1 MADSALKGVFR
12 EFTCTYQVET
22 GEIGTDPDGNPVPV
36 VEERELV
43 VNFEAYDFPQLVFMA
58 GADPKVVRGKGS
70 CVSPAVLPAGLGP
83 GSELAMTWMGVPG
96 TLRIMQVSADPLEV
110 LDSVLGSEFIAEWRP
125 S

>member
-43 VNFEAYDFPQLVFMA
+43 VTFEAYDFPQLVFQP
-58 GADPKVVRGKGS
+58 GADPKIVRGKGS
-70 CVSPAVLPAGLGP
+70 CVSPSVLPDGLGP
-83 GSELAMTWMGVPG
+83 GSELAMTWRGVPG
-96 TLRIMQVSADPLEV
+96 TLRIVTIVEAPLEV
-110 LDSVLGSEFIAEWRP
+110 LDDVLGTEFIAEWRP
-125 S
+125 T

>member
-12 EFTCTYQVET
+12 ELVCTYSVET

-43 VNFEAYDFPQLVFMA
+43 VNFEASKSEQLVFQP

-70 CVSPAVLPAGLGP
+70 CVSPSVLPDGLGP
-83 GSELAMTWMGVPG
+83 GSELATTWRGQAA
-96 TLRIMQVSADPLEV
+96 TLRITVVAPDPLEV
-110 LDSVLGSEFIAEWRP
+110 LDSVLGTEFIGELLFP
-125 S
+125 